1 MVTVSMITLSVKY
14 YCFCV
19 LNYVRDIPI
28 VSLILCDITEFIYS
42 EWPNAKLK
50 IYYISANQTIYY
62 HYLRAYDIP
71 RVGRISTTYPG
82 SGAV

>member
-1 MVTVSMITLSVKY
+1 MVTVSMITLLSVKY

-19 LNYVRDIPI
+19 LNYVRDIPQ
-28 VSLILCDITEFIYS
+28 SLILCDITEVIYS

-50 IYYISANQTIYY
+50 SVISVPIKQLIYY

-71 RVGRISTTYPG
+71 RVGRISTTYPR
-82 SGAV
+82 